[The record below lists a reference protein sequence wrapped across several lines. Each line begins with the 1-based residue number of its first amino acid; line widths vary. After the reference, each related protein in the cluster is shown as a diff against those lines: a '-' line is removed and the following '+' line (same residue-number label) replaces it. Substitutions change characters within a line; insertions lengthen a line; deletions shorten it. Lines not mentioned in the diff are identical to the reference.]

1 MFLKNKNTDPIG
13 QAVSD
18 YFNTKKNKRIT
29 VLSNIA
35 EKDFINSA
43 YLFRSH
49 NEMPDVEKA
58 ALEICSGKIL
68 DIGAAAGCHSIH
80 LQNEGFDV
88 TALEKSPLCCEVMK
102 LRGISNVVRQ
112 DIWDF
117 VDQKFDT
124 IILLMNG
131 IGIAGDT
138 QQLPVFL
145 RKLKSLLN
153 DGGSILTDS
162 VDIEYLFELDDGSKL
177 INLNQH
183 YHGEIMYTMK
193 YKKHKTGPFPWLF
206 IDEDLLIKAAKN
218 EALEAEVVYRNNQV
232 KNYLVKI
239 K

>member
-1 MFLKNKNTDPIG
+1 
-13 QAVSD
+13 
-18 YFNTKKNKRIT
+18 
-29 VLSNIA
+29 
-35 EKDFINSA
+35 
-43 YLFRSH
+43 
-49 NEMPDVEKA
+49 MPDVEKA
-58 ALEICSGKIL
+58 AMENCSGKIL
-68 DIGAAAGCHSIH
+68 DVGAAAGCHTLH
-80 LQNEGFDV
+80 LQNNGFDV

-102 LRGISNVVRQ
+102 LRGINNVIQQ

-117 VDQKFDT
+117 DDQKFDT

-153 DGGSILTDS
+153 KGGCILTDS

-193 YKKHKTGPFPWLF
+193 YKKHKTDPFPWLF
-206 IDEDLLIKAAKN
+206 IDEDLLINATEN
-218 EALEAEVVYRNNQV
+218 EGLRAEVVYKNNQD
-232 KNYLVKI
+232 KNFLVKMERI
-239 K
+239 DT